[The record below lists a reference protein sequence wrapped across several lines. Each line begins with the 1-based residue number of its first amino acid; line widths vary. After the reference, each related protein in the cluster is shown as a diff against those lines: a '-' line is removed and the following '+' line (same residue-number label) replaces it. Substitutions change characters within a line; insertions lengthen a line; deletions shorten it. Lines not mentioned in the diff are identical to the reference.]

1 MPRRLQTGGGKAHRT
16 VIKPGHPDWYVPY
29 EHMRETMK
37 KILFATTALV
47 ASAGFASAEI
57 KLSGMG
63 EIGIV
68 GGDAYGNETQ
78 LWTDVDVTF
87 SMTGEADNGLA
98 FGAKVDLDENGA
110 FAGTT
115 QGGETLFIAYGN
127 FRLEMG
133 DTDGALDAALTEI
146 GIGSSIDD
154 AHTTHTGFNG
164 NSALDGTYDG
174 QIARFQYTASSFTGH
189 LSVEID
195 DSGVGDPVWGLGVAY
210 NADLGGTAL
219 GIGLGYQ
226 TTDVNGSTAGG
237 GIDVWGV
244 SLSAKMANG
253 IQAIVNY
260 MEGDY
265 GTANNMTYWGVG
277 LGYSMN
283 ALTIGVNYGEYGDI
297 AGVAGADTSGF
308 GLAVDYDLGGGLQA
322 QLGYGQSDLGV
333 VEVDQWSLGLAMSF

>member
-1 MPRRLQTGGGKAHRT
+1 
-16 VIKPGHPDWYVPY
+16 
-29 EHMRETMK
+29 MK

-154 AHTTHTGFNG
+154 AHTAHTGFNG